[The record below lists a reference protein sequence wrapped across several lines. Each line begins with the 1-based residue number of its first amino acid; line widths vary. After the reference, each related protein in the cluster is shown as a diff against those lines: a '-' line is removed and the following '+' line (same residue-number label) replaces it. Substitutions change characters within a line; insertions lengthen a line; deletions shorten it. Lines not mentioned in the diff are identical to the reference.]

1 MNANNV
7 AWVQYVLSICN
18 APRDSRDSGKTW
30 LVVQSGTA
38 LWAPMPRIVCSFG
51 FKRDPLRPV
60 TFLLC
65 VPAVSASQRPV
76 SVVIAVIARHSR
88 SPADCEE
95 GAGPHTT

>member
-18 APRDSRDSGKTW
+18 VPRDSRDSGKMW
-30 LVVQSGTA
+30 LVMQSGTA

>member
-18 APRDSRDSGKTW
+18 VPRDSRDSAKTW

-88 SPADCEE
+88 SL
-95 GAGPHTT
+95 AG

>member
-18 APRDSRDSGKTW
+18 VPRDSRDSGKTW

-38 LWAPMPRIVCSFG
+38 LWATTQRIVCSFG

-88 SPADCEE
+88 SLADCEE

>member
-1 MNANNV
+1 MNANNMT
-7 AWVQYVLSICN
+7 WVQFVLSIH
-18 APRDSRDSGKTW
+18 ATSRETRSAKTW
-30 LVVQSGTA
+30 LVAQSGTA

-60 TFLLC
+60 TLLLC